1 MRPLAGLAILLL
13 AACDQPATPTH
24 PGDPGPDARLDQEV
38 ESADALA
45 DETEPSRPFADA
57 QLFFELNSTDNDL
70 GLQLFLDD
78 EGWRRV
84 RVLDPRSDE
93 LLEIAAGGRLA
104 RLGITELRFESEEP
118 SPEEVLAL
126 FPPGTYRF
134 RGRTVDGELLA
145 SRATLSHELPAAPT
159 FTPHDG
165 AMVDAGAAVVEWSAP
180 GAEKVEI
187 IVESDEL
194 EDVLDVTLAA
204 ARRRLRVPRQ
214 FLTPGEEYKLEVIAI
229 AESGNRTLAESTFL
243 VRE

>member
-1 MRPLAGLAILLL
+1 MRPLPGFAILLL
-13 AACDQPATPTH
+13 LACDQPATPTRADD
-24 PGDPGPDARLDQEV
+24 PGSDAYPGPDLQ
-38 ESADALA
+38 SADALA
-45 DETEPSRPFADA
+45 DETGPSRPFADA

-118 SPEEVLAL
+118 SPDEVLAL

-134 RGRTVDGELLA
+134 RGRTVEGELLA
-145 SRATLSHELPAAPT
+145 SRVTLSHELPAAPT
-159 FTPHDG
+159 FTPDDG
-165 AMVDAGAAVVEWSAP
+165 AVVDAGDAVVEWSAP

-187 IVESDEL
+187 IVESDAL

-204 ARRRLRVPRQ
+204 AKRRLRVPRQ
-214 FLTPGEEYKLEVIAI
+214 FLTPGEEYKIEVIAI

-243 VRE
+243 VRK